1 MITTR
6 QFFVKRVMDLTLAS
20 LGLIVTIPLM
30 LLLVLVVYVFVG
42 ENGLFVQKRIGQ
54 YGEEFNIIKIRSLY
68 AKKEFSSFSCFLRKS
83 KLDELPQLWNVLVG
97 EMSMVGPRPDLEGFA
112 DKLKGED
119 RIVLVVKPGITG
131 PASLYFYDEARFF
144 NNVKKNKEVTE
155 KLLWKKKIKIN
166 KKYIKEYSLK
176 KDIGYVFKT
185 LLLVLINLKNNPSV

>member
-68 AKKEFSSFSCFLRKS
+68 AKKEFLSFSCFLRKS

>member
-68 AKKEFSSFSCFLRKS
+68 AKKEFLSFSCFLRKS

-185 LLLVLINLKNNPSV
+185 LWLVLINLKNNPSV

>member
-185 LLLVLINLKNNPSV
+185 LWLVLINLKNNPSV

>member
-68 AKKEFSSFSCFLRKS
+68 AKKEFLSFSCFLRKS

-131 PASLYFYDEARFF
+131 PASLYFHDEARFF